1 MIDKAKARE
10 RMVELAESV
19 KYHNDLYYQQAAPE
33 ITDYQYDMLVKELEA
48 LEKDFPEFADPNS
61 PTKRVGGEITR
72 VFQSVKH
79 RYPMLSLDNTYSES
93 ELSDFDQRVFRILGE
108 PCEYVGEL
116 KIDGVSISLIYRNG
130 KLQQA
135 ITRGDGVQGDDV
147 TANVKT
153 IRSIPLQLLPGDY
166 PDEFEVRG
174 EIFMPRAGFEKMNRQ
189 RESEGESTFANPRNA
204 TAGTLK
210 MQDSSIVA
218 KRPLDAFFYYL
229 LGENLTGETHFQRL
243 NFLKSWGFKVNDIR
257 IKALGIKE
265 LLNYIAEVDHSRSQ
279 LPYDIDG
286 VVVKVNSLS
295 QQEKLGFTA
304 KSPRWAISYKFKAE
318 EAITRLL
325 SIDYQ
330 VGRTGAVTPVANL
343 EPVFLAGTT
352 VKRASLHNADV
363 MAGLDVRIGDFV
375 HVEKGGEIIPK
386 ITSVDF
392 SSRHEESLP
401 VTFIEHCPECKTQLV
416 RSSGEAAWYCPNEK
430 GCPPQIKGKLEHFIA
445 RRAMNIDSL
454 GEGKVEVLFEQGLL
468 RNAAD
473 LYLLK
478 FENLL
483 GIEKILPQEDGK
495 APRKVSFREKTVEN
509 ILKGIEDSKSV
520 PFERVL
526 FALGIR
532 HVGETVA
539 KKLAR
544 HFAGIDAIIEA
555 KYENLISVDE
565 VGDKIAGSIMNYFS
579 DAENLAMV
587 NQLRIAGLKM
597 RIEEEN
603 IIQRS
608 TLQGKTFVVSGVF
621 SRFSRDEIK
630 QSIEQNGGKVSGSI
644 SSKTTFV
651 LAGDNMGPE
660 KRKKAEELGVKII
673 SEDEYLR
680 MLEI

>member
-48 LEKDFPEFADPNS
+48 LERDFPEFADPNS

-72 VFQSVKH
+72 IFQSVKH

-257 IKALGIKE
+257 IKAQGIKE

-392 SSRHEESLP
+392 SSRHGESLP

-608 TLQGKTFVVSGVF
+608 ILQGKTFVVSGVF
-621 SRFSRDEIK
+621 SGFSRDEIK

-644 SSKTTFV
+644 SSKTAFV

-673 SEDEYLR
+673 SEEEYLR